1 MGAVWSSTEEEREPL
16 LSTTLQSDSS
26 FVQPVSRVYNRRWLV
41 LGLFSLLGFMQGM
54 VWNTWGPIQNSAKLA
69 YGFTSIDI
77 AMLVLCGPVGFIPW
91 FLFMWLMDKK
101 GMEVKL
107 LFCKFPPI
115 PGFIMSLVNASV
127 YSSFSVT
134 SGHLLYGCVWSTESS
149 LRTRGDLYCLT
160 IPTRLI
166 HGGQLLNGLAG
177 PTFMSAPPLLSTTW
191 FAPDQRA
198 TATAVAALL
207 SYLGAACSFL
217 IGPLVVPAPN
227 QTALLLSSADKSSA
241 HIRDRVQIVL
251 YAEFGMV
258 ILLFASVVAYFPS
271 RPPLPPSVA
280 AASQRLSYRSSF
292 YRLLS
297 NFRFL
302 MIALAYSVPLGI
314 LAGWSGVLDMILT
327 PAKVSQVDAGWI
339 GFWSTVGGCV
349 VGIGVARFAD
359 SMRGMLKLILLL
371 MFSGA
376 TLSSTWLT
384 LTCLPDR
391 SSHLPLTAATL
402 YTSCI
407 LVGIF
412 IISSVP
418 MFFELFIET
427 VYPVPEGITC
437 GVVTFLS
444 NLFTGALLFFLTF
457 YHTDLSWL
465 NWCLTGSCLFSL
477 LLILLFR
484 ESYDR
489 LYLDVFVSV

>member
-1 MGAVWSSTEEEREPL
+1 ML
-16 LSTTLQSDSS
+16 LSAFL
-26 FVQPVSRVYNRRWLV
+26 
-41 LGLFSLLGFMQGM
+41 M
-54 VWNTWGPIQNSAKLA
+54 VVGTGVR
-69 YGFTSIDI
+69 SIPLTD
-77 AMLVLCGPVGFIPW
+77 LSV
-91 FLFMWLMDKK
+91 KK
-101 GMEVKL
+101 
-107 LFCKFPPI
+107 
-115 PGFIMSLVNASV
+115 
-127 YSSFSVT
+127 
-134 SGHLLYGCVWSTESS
+134 W
-149 LRTRGDLYCLT
+149 
-160 IPTRLI
+160 LI

-177 PTFMSAPPLLSTTW
+177 PTVMSAPPLLSTTW

-227 QTALLLSSADKSSA
+227 QTAVLHCSADKSSA
-241 HIRDRVQIVL
+241 HIRDCVQIVL
-251 YAEFGMV
+251 YAEFAMV
-258 ILLFASVVAYFPS
+258 FLLFAAVVAYFPS

-292 YRLLS
+292 CRLL
-297 NFRFL
+297 
-302 MIALAYSVPLGI
+302 
-314 LAGWSGVLDMILT
+314 
-327 PAKVSQVDAGWI
+327 
-339 GFWSTVGGCV
+339 
-349 VGIGVARFAD
+349 RFAD

-384 LTCLPDR
+384 LTCLPD
-391 SSHLPLTAATL
+391 SGSHLPLTTATL

-444 NLFTGALLFFLTF
+444 NLFMGALLFFLTF
-457 YHTDLSWL
+457 YHTATLYTSCILVGIFIISSVPMFFELFIETVYPVPEGITCGVVTFLS
-465 NWCLTGSCLFSL
+465 NLFMGA
-477 LLILLFR
+477 LLFFLTFYHTAQATW
-484 ESYDR
+484 ESFVRGRDIQRVFIPPASCSPGHVGKLCERQRHSASLHPPR
-489 LYLDVFVSV
+489 LPAAQATWESFVRGRDIQRVFIPPASCSPGHVGKLCERQRHSASLRSVVPCSSDLLNLQMAAHYKHTQ

>member
-101 GMEVKL
+101 GLRVTMMLSAFLMVVGTGL
-107 LFCKFPPI
+107 RSI
-115 PGFIMSLVNASV
+115 PL
-127 YSSFSVT
+127 T
-134 SGHLLYGCVWSTESS
+134 
-149 LRTRGDLYCLT
+149 DLS
-160 IPTRLI
+160 IKKWLI